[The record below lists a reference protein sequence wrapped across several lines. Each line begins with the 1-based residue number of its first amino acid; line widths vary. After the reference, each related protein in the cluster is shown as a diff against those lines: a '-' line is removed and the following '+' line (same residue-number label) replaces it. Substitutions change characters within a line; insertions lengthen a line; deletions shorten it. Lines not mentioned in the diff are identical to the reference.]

1 MEQINTVELTDE
13 KVFPD
18 DTVLERVLGDSFT
31 AYKALLRLYEKN
43 NLQYEW
49 RYYRDGK
56 AWLCKVQKKS
66 KTLVWMSAWK
76 GYMKATVYIPEKHV
90 GSLLDLPLSL
100 EAKNAIRDANNV
112 GKSKPCMFDL
122 RDETVFKDFEAVMQY
137 KALIK

>member
-18 DTVLERVLGDSFT
+18 DTVLERVLGDSFK
-31 AYKALLRLYEKN
+31 AYKSLLSLFDHN
-43 NLQYEW
+43 NLHYEW

-56 AWLCKVQKKS
+56 AWLCKVQKKT

-76 GYMKATVYIPEKHV
+76 GYMMATIYIPEKHV

-100 EAKNAIRDANNV
+100 ETKNSIRAAKNV
-112 GKSKPCMFDL
+112 GKSKPCMFEI
-122 RDETVFKDFEAVMQY
+122 RDETIFKDFESIMHY
-137 KALIK
+137 KGMIK